1 MEQQHQ
7 RAYWVE
13 TLQKIAG
20 PVLSALS
27 EGRLHES
34 MPVEFTGERDRRS
47 CAHLE
52 AFGRTLCGIAP
63 WLEADGLSGAEEK
76 ERAGFTEMA
85 LRSLDKATDPASP
98 DYLNFC
104 EGSQPLVDAA
114 FLAHGLVRAPKRLIG
129 GMDGRLRAQVAA
141 ALRSSRTITP
151 YSNNWLLFSAM
162 VEAALLMLGEPDA
175 DRMRVSYALRQHLQW
190 YKGDGVYGDG
200 AVFHADYYN
209 SFVIQPMLVDVARTF
224 AGSSEEIAGMLPVFE
239 QRAARYAAILE
250 RMISPEGYY
259 PILGRSI
266 CYRFGAFQM
275 LSQAALEHLLPEE
288 IAPEQVR
295 CALTAVIERVM
306 QAPGNFDDNGWLR
319 LGVYGLQP
327 GLAEPY
333 ICTGSLYLCCAVF
346 LALGLSPADPFWS
359 GENKRWTAQKVAAG
373 EDMPRDHSIEG

>member
-1 MEQQHQ
+1 MEQQRQ
-7 RAYWVE
+7 RSYWVE
-13 TLQKIAG
+13 ALRKIAG

-27 EGRLHES
+27 EGKLHES
-34 MPVEFTGERDRRS
+34 MPVEFTGEHDRRS

-63 WLEADGLSGAEEK
+63 WLEAEGLTGAEE
-76 ERAGFTEMA
+76 EARAKFTEMA
-85 LRSLDKATDPASP
+85 LRCLAQATDPASP

-114 FLAHGLVRAPKRLIG
+114 FLAHGLIRAPKRLIG
-129 GMDGRLRAQVAA
+129 GMNGPLRAQVAA
-141 ALRSSRTITP
+141 ALRSSRAITP
-151 YSNNWLLFSAM
+151 GPNNWLLFSAM
-162 VEAALLMLGEPDA
+162 VEAALAMLGEPDA
-175 DRMRVSYALRQHLQW
+175 DMLRVSYALRQHLQW

-224 AGSSEEIAGMLPVFE
+224 AGRSPEIERMLPIFE

-250 RMISPEGYY
+250 RMISPDGYY
-259 PILGRSI
+259 PIVGRSI

-275 LSQAALEHLLPEE
+275 LSQAALEHLLPERVE
-288 IAPEQVR
+288 PEQVR

-306 QAPGNFDDNGWLR
+306 QAPGMFDENGWLR
-319 LGVYGLQP
+319 LGVYGFQP

-346 LALGLSPADPFWS
+346 LALGLSPDDPFWS
-359 GENKRWTAQKVAAG
+359 GENKKWTAQKVAAG
-373 EDMPRDHSIEG
+373 EDMPLDHSIEG